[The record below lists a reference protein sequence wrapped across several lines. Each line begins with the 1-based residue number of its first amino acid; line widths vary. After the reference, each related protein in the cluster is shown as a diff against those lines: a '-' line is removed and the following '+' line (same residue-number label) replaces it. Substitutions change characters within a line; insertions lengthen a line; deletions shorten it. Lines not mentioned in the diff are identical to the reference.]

1 MRMCPRLA
9 KERAGCLDAAPL
21 LPQSEP
27 RVSFS
32 FEKTGLLL
40 LSLRC
45 SRCCESMRKPTEL
58 PAGFFRYF
66 SNMSL
71 SVWRSRS
78 TSAWAL
84 CFSLISKAICC
95 RRFRLLPLCMTP
107 PRFPL
112 FGMLRNGESRAR
124 SRFPRELFDL
134 VMMLL
139 SLLFLA
145 ELFPMPTEC
154 SLSTSAL
161 GGVLMY
167 SFGLS
172 LLLNCLTLLMPWPSP
187 PRTCFWISPALFV
200 KSDGKLRLVWYC

>member
-1 MRMCPRLA
+1 M
-9 KERAGCLDAAPL
+9 DAAPL
-21 LPQSEP
+21 LPCSEP
-27 RVSFS
+27 KVSFS
-32 FEKTGLLL
+32 FENTGLLL

-45 SRCCESMRKPTEL
+45 SLCYDSMRKPTEL

-84 CFSLISKAICC
+84 CFSLISKANCY
-95 RRFRLLPLCMTP
+95 RRFRLLFRNITP

-112 FGMLRNGESRAR
+112 LGMLRNGESRAR
-124 SRFPRELFDL
+124 SRLLRELFDL
-134 VMMLL
+134 VIMLR

-145 ELFPMPTEC
+145 ELFSTTTER
-154 SLSTSAL
+154 SLSASAL

-167 SFGLS
+167 SSGLS
-172 LLLNCLTLLMPWPSP
+172 RLLNALTLLTTSP
-187 PRTCFWISPALFV
+187 ARTCCWISPARFV
-200 KSDGKLRLVWYC
+200 KSEGKLRLVW

>member
-9 KERAGCLDAAPL
+9 KERACCLDAAPL
-21 LPQSEP
+21 LPQSEAK
-27 RVSFS
+27 VSFS

-45 SRCCESMRKPTEL
+45 SLCCESMRKPTEL

-66 SNMSL
+66 SNISL

-78 TSAWAL
+78 TSAWAF
-84 CFSLISKAICC
+84 CFSFISKATCC
-95 RRFRLLPLCMTP
+95 FRFRLLLLIMMP

-112 FGMLRNGESRAR
+112 FGMLRNGESRVR
-124 SRFPRELFDL
+124 SRFLRELFDR
-134 VMMLL
+134 VIMLL

-145 ELFPMPTEC
+145 ELFSMTTER
-154 SLSTSAL
+154 SRSTSAL

-172 LLLNCLTLLMPWPSP
+172 RLLNCLTLLMPSP
-187 PRTCFWISPALFV
+187 ARTCFWISPARLV
-200 KSDGKLRLVWYC
+200 KSDGKLRLVG